1 MPLQVEKYTLLSRHT
16 REKADL
22 NQKHLLASQQY
33 QQEMQLLN
41 SKMKKMERET
51 VSNGDDVL

>member
-1 MPLQVEKYTLLSRHT
+1 MPLQVEKYTLLSCHT

-22 NQKHLLASQQY
+22 NQERLLAKLH

-41 SKMKKMERET
+41 SKIKKMERET
-51 VSNGDDVL
+51 E